1 MLVAKLC
8 VFTLATSNTNNTWKR
23 TQKYE
28 PNVCMRTIL
37 VVVDLTIRVKHI
49 FGSKVLEAD
58 FPTLVSIVVVHRA
71 GWAKYYQTDT
81 PNEG

>member
-8 VFTLATSNTNNTWKR
+8 VFTLTTSNTNNTWKR
-23 TQKYE
+23 TQKHE
-28 PNVCMRTIL
+28 PNVCMITIL
-37 VVVDLTIRVKHI
+37 IVVDSMIHVKHI
-49 FGSKVLEAD
+49 FGSKVLEED

-81 PNEG
+81 PNED